1 MTLNKDIE
9 LEVRVEKVQ
18 EIMSIL
24 EVEIEIE
31 MDKSDKGLGCY
42 QIIDIAKGLSPD
54 LLAE

>member
-9 LEVRVEKVQ
+9 LELRVEKVK

-31 MDKSDKGLGCY
+31 TDKSDKGLGLY
-42 QIIDIAKGLSPD
+42 QMIEIAKGLSPD
-54 LLAE
+54 PIPE